1 MLSPAL
7 DDSYEKL
14 VAHGRD
20 FRRRHAG
27 FGGQRGRHRNYSDGF
42 HWAINYRVGRSGAA
56 ALSSLSL

>member
-7 DDSYEKL
+7 EDSHKKL
-14 VAHGRD
+14 VAPDRD

-27 FGGQRGRHRNYSDGF
+27 FGGQRGHHRNYSGGF
-42 HWAINYRVGRSGAA
+42 DWAIIYRVGRSGAA